1 MKWEL
6 RIEKNARKQ
15 LDKIPAEY
23 QRKISA
29 VFPIIA
35 SDPYTGKKLDGK
47 LIGLYSYQVRPY
59 RIIYKIYKEVLVVII
74 IRVGHRQG
82 VYNN

>member
-15 LDKIPAEY
+15 LDKIPTEY

-35 SDPYTGKKLDGK
+35 DDPYTGKKLNGK

-59 RIIYKIYKEVLVVII
+59 RIIYKIYKKVLVVLI

-82 VYNN
+82 VYN

>member
-6 RIEKNARKQ
+6 KLEKGAQKE

-23 QRKISA
+23 QKKISA

-35 SDPYTGKKLDGK
+35 DDPFIGKKLDGK
-47 LIGLYSYQVRPY
+47 LVGFYSYQVWPY
-59 RIIYKIYKEVLVVII
+59 RIIYRVYKKVLVII
-74 IRVGHRQG
+74 IVKIGHRQG
-82 VYNN
+82 VYK